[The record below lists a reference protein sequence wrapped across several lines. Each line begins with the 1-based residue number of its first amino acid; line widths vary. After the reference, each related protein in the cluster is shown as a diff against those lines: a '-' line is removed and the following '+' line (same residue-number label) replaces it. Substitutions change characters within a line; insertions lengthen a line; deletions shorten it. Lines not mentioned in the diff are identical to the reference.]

1 MYFFDNIK
9 IQFKFRF
16 TESKRLTSSKLLQV
30 KLENREEH
38 HLPSL
43 PRKETPEDFK
53 PSSLL
58 NKETIEDYQ
67 LTRLNPHQIPQIIP
81 AEDVIQS
88 DNVQTWDGFP
98 GGISHIR

>member
-1 MYFFDNIK
+1 M
-9 IQFKFRF
+9 
-16 TESKRLTSSKLLQV
+16 QV

-98 GGISHIR
+98 GGISHIRYNSKNKMRKGSLGPSV